1 MRNIFFRL
9 YQSMLL
15 RIITP
20 ILLAVGLAAFIMGDE
35 AKDIIYNATK
45 QKSIAELA
53 LMHEVVYNT
62 SKNELKNQNINLNS
76 LMEELNT
83 SLSGMAENTE
93 YAIYFI
99 DDAGH
104 YRQFSKNGY
113 PDVANLAKNRKLD
126 DFGAVGNVFYM
137 SESLEH
143 INAKLLTIKIEPLF
157 YEKIGQREQYIY
169 GAAIIMAIFVLI
181 ISVITFYVA
190 VRFPLKKIFAHL
202 DMIGVGYLEPLK
214 INSSR
219 EFNMLVTH
227 INKMSNRLKEKLDET
242 LRLINAVEEERLYT
256 KLLLDSQTSIVLV
269 SDGKH
274 LMDANKRFFD
284 YFYEY
289 PTIWDFKTKHECVCD
304 FFEDYESEGKR
315 YFLKNE
321 LGWVKSSSQEAGR
334 ALVTI
339 GGKKVHF
346 EINAQEITHK
356 TGIISYV
363 VTMDDITEVIMQK
376 EELKNRYFT
385 DTLTGI
391 PNRNK
396 LAQDIQTC
404 EYPSLVIMN
413 IDRFGE
419 INDLY
424 GFSIGDNVIKK
435 FASKTRRMLDL
446 FFAHKKNKDKILK
459 YGFYRLG
466 ADEFAVL
473 FDFAGQKAIKEYL
486 TNFADNSNIVA
497 EKTKFIIDDIY
508 IEIKITI
515 GISSPQK
522 TISYKNDPTSIVA
535 DASIALKNAK
545 KDMKPY
551 QVFNESLDTRNE
563 YSKNIEISKKLKQA
577 LQTGNIIANYQPIQD
592 INTRAIEKYE
602 LLLRLIDENGSIISP
617 AFFLEIAKKGR
628 QYEAL
633 TRIAIKNAFE
643 AAKKTGMNFSVNL
656 SYEDISNKSLANF
669 LFETLSESKV
679 GEKITF
685 EILESE
691 SIKDYNKLQGFIG
704 ELKQFG
710 CKVAADDFGAGYS
723 NFEHLIYLDLDYIK
737 IDGSIIKN
745 ILVNDSSK
753 IITETIVEFAKK
765 LNIKTVAEYVS
776 SEEIYN
782 AVKAIGVDYAQG
794 YYVGKPLIL

>member
-1 MRNIFFRL
+1 MRNILSRL
-9 YQSMLL
+9 YRSMLL

-20 ILLAVGLAAFIMGDE
+20 ILLAVGVAAFIMGDE
-35 AKDIIYNATK
+35 AQDIIYNATK

-62 SKNELKNQNINLNS
+62 SKNELKNQNLTLNS
-76 LMEELNT
+76 LIERLNI
-83 SLSGMAENTE
+83 SLAGMSENTG

-99 DDAGH
+99 DEAGH
-104 YRQFSKNGY
+104 YHQFSKNGFSN
-113 PDVANLAKNRKLD
+113 VKNLEKNGKLE
-126 DFGAVGNVFYM
+126 DFGTTGNVFYM
-137 SESLEH
+137 SEKLENL
-143 INAKLLTIKIEPLF
+143 NAKLLTIKVEPLF
-157 YEKIGQREQYIY
+157 YEKIGQKEQYIY
-169 GAAIIMAIFVLI
+169 GVALIMAIFVLI

-190 VRFPLKKIFAHL
+190 VRIPLKKIFAHL
-202 DMIGVGYLEPLK
+202 DMIGVGYLEPLQ

-219 EFNMLVTH
+219 EFNALVAH
-227 INKMSNRLKEKLDET
+227 INKMSSRLKEKLDET
-242 LRLINAVEEERLYT
+242 LRLISAVEEEKLYT

-304 FFEDYESEGKR
+304 FFEEYESEGKK
-315 YFLKNE
+315 YFAKNE
-321 LGWVKSSSQEAGR
+321 HGWVKSSAQEAGR

-396 LAQDIQTC
+396 LAQDIQIC
-404 EYPSLVIMN
+404 NHPSLVIMN

-424 GFSIGDNVIKK
+424 GFNIGDSVIQK
-435 FASKTRRMLDL
+435 FASKTKRMLDL
-446 FFAHKKNKDKILK
+446 FFAHNKSKDKILK
-459 YGFYRLG
+459 CEFYRLG

-473 FDFAGQKAIKEYL
+473 FDFVGQKAMKEYL
-486 TNFADNSNIVA
+486 TDFADNSNIIA
-497 EKTKFIIDDIY
+497 EKTKFVIDDVY

-522 TISYKNDPTSIVA
+522 TATYKNDPKSIVA

-545 KDMKPY
+545 KEMRPY

-563 YSKNIEISKKLKQA
+563 YSKNIEISKKLKKA
-577 LQTGNIIANYQPIQD
+577 LQTGNIIAHYQPIQD
-592 INTRAIEKYE
+592 INTKITEKYE

-617 AFFLEIAKKGR
+617 LFFLEIAKKGR

-633 TRIAIKNAFE
+633 TKIAIKNAFE
-643 AAKKTGMNFSVNL
+643 AAKKTGKNFSVNL
-656 SYEDISNKSLANF
+656 SYEDISNKSLTNF
-669 LFETLSESKV
+669 LFEILSESGV
-679 GEKITF
+679 GDKITF

-691 SIKDYNKLQGFIG
+691 SIKDYNKLQGFIS

-723 NFEHLIYLDLDYIK
+723 NFEHLIHLDLDYIK
-737 IDGSIIKN
+737 IDGSIVKN
-745 ILVNDSSK
+745 ILTNDSSK
-753 IITETIVEFAKK
+753 IIAQTIVEFAKK

-776 SEEIYN
+776 SEEIYD
-782 AVKAIGVDYAQG
+782 AVKEIGVDYAQG
-794 YYVGKPLIL
+794 YYVGKPIIL